1 MEERD
6 NSRRSAVF
14 GHFCFDLSS
23 HELRKHGT
31 KIRLEE
37 KPALLLWTL
46 IDGAGAVVS
55 REELHRLLWPNGEH
69 VDFDHGLNK
78 CINKLRFVLA
88 DDSSK
93 PRFIETLSRR
103 GYRFIAPI
111 EILNETTPD
120 QAGPSIPPLAPVT
133 GRQGSEGSVNLFP
146 EVARAAPAE
155 ASWWRKRK
163 FGAGLA
169 VAVGLLT
176 VVLLVTARR
185 SFLAGSNTPAAVL
198 IQQNGAIDPL
208 DEGFKV
214 VQIGKLELQVMRNA
228 TDDGWNRLRVINT
241 DQGYYY
247 HPLSDAETRFAL
259 DRDWKLTLS
268 CLSWKWRERSS
279 VKIAERTYEERTE
292 AFHSRRKSGHPEAA
306 SCGQSTRLG
315 AV

>member
-214 VQIGKLELQVMRNA
+214 VQIGKLE
-228 TDDGWNRLRVINT
+228 
-241 DQGYYY
+241 
-247 HPLSDAETRFAL
+247 
-259 DRDWKLTLS
+259 
-268 CLSWKWRERSS
+268 
-279 VKIAERTYEERTE
+279 
-292 AFHSRRKSGHPEAA
+292 
-306 SCGQSTRLG
+306 
-315 AV
+315 